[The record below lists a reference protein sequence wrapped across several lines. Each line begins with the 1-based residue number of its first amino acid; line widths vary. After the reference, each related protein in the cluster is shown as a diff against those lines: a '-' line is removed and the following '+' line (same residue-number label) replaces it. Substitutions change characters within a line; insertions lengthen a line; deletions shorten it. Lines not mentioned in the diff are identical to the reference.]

1 MKKFLMLLSL
11 LSLLMTAGQI
21 HAQVLH
27 GRVVGVSDGD
37 SITVLDAQQR
47 THKIRLQGID
57 APEKA
62 QPYGQKSKQSL
73 SDLVYQQAVQVA
85 WTKQDRYGRTLGQ
98 VFRDGTDVNLQQV
111 LRGMAWHYKQYERE
125 QSAQDRVRYA
135 EAQEQARQHR
145 LGLWQ
150 DPEPVEPSVF
160 RRQK

>member
-11 LSLLMTAGQI
+11 LALLMTAGQV

-37 SITVLDAQQR
+37 SITVLDAKQR

-85 WTKQDRYGRTLGQ
+85 WTKQDRYGRTVGQ
-98 VFRDGTDVNLQQV
+98 VFHEGTDVNLQQV

-135 EAQEQARQHR
+135 VAQEQARQHR

-150 DPEPVEPSVF
+150 DPQPVEPSVF